1 MKHIVLA
8 LVLCLSTSTLD
19 YTWQVPQ
26 PEKLDYYIAQRYDR
40 PLSLTQE
47 ITNTTKTLVNK
58 DSFPRREHVLA
69 VFAIESEF
77 NPFARSP
84 AGAKGLGQILYKKT
98 KMDIVHNTQDTIY
111 LLKLYYKKF
120 GSEDAAIQA
129 YNVGETN
136 YRKGAR
142 NYKYLA
148 KYKQHKK
155 ELQQFI

>member
-19 YTWQVPQ
+19 YKWQVPQ
-26 PEKLDYYIAQRYDR
+26 PEKLDYHIAQRYDR

-47 ITNTTKTLVNK
+47 ITSTVKTLANVDK
-58 DSFPRREHVLA
+58 FPKKEHVLA

-77 NPFARSP
+77 NPFAKSNK
-84 AGAKGLGQILYKKT
+84 GAKGLGQILYKKT
-98 KMDIVHNTQDTIY
+98 KMDIARNTQDTID
-111 LLKLYYKKF
+111 LLKLYYDKF
-120 GSEDAAIQA
+120 GSEDAAIMA
-129 YNVGETN
+129 YNLGETN

-155 ELQQFI
+155 EILQYV